1 MNVVFIN
8 CDEVPYVDLIML
20 RMKLFET
27 RSRRMLHSLLN
38 QPVYIAETHHGKPPR
53 VRCSLVF
60 TDAFHADS
68 REAWETVRPATCV
81 PAGGKHDW
89 QEGTRKKWLYEISDV
104 RPCVPFT
111 PSEGVRHGRVWMECE
126 T

>member
-1 MNVVFIN
+1 MKIVFVN

-20 RMKLFET
+20 RLKLFET

-38 QPVYIAETHHGKPPR
+38 ERVYIAETHHGKPPR

-60 TDAFHADS
+60 IDACHADS
-68 REAWETVRPATCV
+68 RAAWETARPATCV

-89 QEGTRKKWLYEISDV
+89 QEGTRRKWLYQISDV

-111 PSEGVRHGRVWMECE
+111 PAEGVRHGRVWMEC
-126 T
+126 